1 MTKVGKC
8 DEFCDN
14 IKSDYAM
21 LICENLTVE
30 KEVYARNRDICKCWS
45 SMSKNKDV
53 RSEAKL
59 IKCSLKLSHE
69 NSIPEIEFS
78 VNNNIV

>member
-8 DEFCDN
+8 EEFCDN

-30 KEVYARNRDICKCWS
+30 KEVYANVDLRCQKIK
-45 SMSKNKDV
+45 MS
-53 RSEAKL
+53 
-59 IKCSLKLSHE
+59 
-69 NSIPEIEFS
+69 
-78 VNNNIV
+78 IVKQN